1 MKSKTELD
9 RFLAKI
15 QKYRFEIRH
24 LTLLFVILIVFQLLL
39 SYIQKNSLE
48 EFLTDTQSWYQKDS
62 AERIANLTSTSLELL
77 IENIPR
83 EKNFTETQSKKIIE
97 SFNIIFSQQLLDQHV
112 EEVCLII
119 SKSDHELVI
128 DDGEELFNYLVS
140 NTGSKSNN
148 LQSHGNA
155 LNFYLEHENSMRV
168 NEEIFSLLSKE
179 DNAFHILVPFV
190 PHGEYLGAFF
200 MKNHPDFTIITK
212 EIIVSYDEATV
223 IYSSFILLGLLAM
236 YYISSYTVRERDE
249 AQRLLF
255 EEHEENIKKQVR
267 HEKES
272 LFTKRI
278 YHTHHKAEK
287 VMGFIKE
294 DLRELNE
301 NNIEEIKER
310 VKKYSNFI
318 SRVIYDMKWYD
329 PPMSTI
335 RGDLFRTDIN
345 SVIKFLINNLFL
357 RITTSTELFKFELN
371 FDSATPPVR
380 VNEFVIWEVIEP
392 LIQNSIDHSGN
403 KNVKVTINTKYF
415 ETEHYTLL
423 EIIDDGPGID
433 ASLLEADEKGVK
445 KLFREDISTKNL
457 KNKNSGYG
465 CYIAYNIAVSK
476 CGWKLDV
483 ENNPDKGCK
492 YSIIIQN

>member
-1 MKSKTELD
+1 MKSKSELD
-9 RFLAKI
+9 RFFDKI

-24 LTLLFVILIVFQLLL
+24 LTLLFLILIVFQLFL

-48 EFLTDTQSWYQKDS
+48 EFLNDAQKWYQKDT

-77 IENIPR
+77 IENIPPD
-83 EKNFTETQSKKIIE
+83 KVFTESESKKIIE

-119 SKSDHELVI
+119 SKNDTELVI
-128 DDGEELFNYLVS
+128 DDGEKLLHYLMEH
-140 NTGSKSNN
+140 TKSGKTIPGE
-148 LQSHGNA
+148 HTNA
-155 LNFYLEHENSMRV
+155 LMFYNEHSNILQV
-168 NEEIFSLLSKE
+168 NEEIFSKMEE
-179 DNAFHILVPFV
+179 DRSFHILVPFV
-190 PHGEYLGAFF
+190 PHGEYLGAFY
-200 MKNHPDFTIITK
+200 MKNHPDFTLITK
-212 EIIVSYDEATV
+212 EIILSYDEATV

-249 AQRLLF
+249 AQRMLF

-294 DLRELNE
+294 DLRKLNE
-301 NNIEEIKER
+301 TNIEEIKER

-335 RGDLFRTDIN
+335 RGDLFKTDIN
-345 SVIKFLINNLFL
+345 SVIKFLLNNLFL
-357 RITTSTELFKFELN
+357 RITTATDLFRFKLDLDEN
-371 FDSATPPVR
+371 APPVR
-380 VNEFVIWEVIEP
+380 INEFVIWEILEP
-392 LIQNSIDHSGN
+392 IIQNSIDHAGDKKIEITIRTKFEME
-403 KNVKVTINTKYF
+403 KN
-415 ETEHYTLL
+415 ETRV
-423 EIIDDGPGID
+423 EISDDGPGID
-433 ASLLEADEKGVK
+433 TSLLDVDEYGIK
-445 KLFREDISTKNL
+445 KLFREDVSTKAVQ
-457 KNKNSGYG
+457 NKNSGYG

-483 ENNPDKGCK
+483 ENNPEAGCK
-492 YSIIIQN
+492 YTILIKN

>member
-1 MKSKTELD
+1 MKSKSELD
-9 RFLAKI
+9 RFFDKI

-24 LTLLFVILIVFQLLL
+24 LTLLFIILIVFQLFL

-48 EFLTDTQSWYQKDS
+48 EFLNDAQKWYQKDT

-77 IENIPR
+77 IENIPPD
-83 EKNFTETQSKKIIE
+83 KVFTESESKKIIE

-119 SKSDHELVI
+119 SKNDTELVI
-128 DDGEELFNYLVS
+128 DDGEKLLHYLMGH
-140 NTGSKSNN
+140 TKSGKA
-148 LQSHGNA
+148 LPGEHSNA
-155 LNFYLEHENSMRV
+155 LMFYNEHSNILQV
-168 NEEIFSLLSKE
+168 NEEIFSKMEE
-179 DNAFHILVPFV
+179 DRSFHILVPFV
-190 PHGEYLGAFF
+190 PHGEYLGAFY
-200 MKNHPDFTIITK
+200 MKNHPDFTLITK
-212 EIIVSYDEATV
+212 EIILSYDEATV

-249 AQRLLF
+249 AQRMLF

-294 DLRELNE
+294 DLRKLNE
-301 NNIEEIKER
+301 TNIEEIKER

-345 SVIKFLINNLFL
+345 SVIKFLLNNLFL
-357 RITTSTELFKFELN
+357 RITTATDLFRFKLELDEN
-371 FDSATPPVR
+371 APPVR
-380 VNEFVIWEVIEP
+380 INEFVIWEILEP
-392 LIQNSIDHSGN
+392 IIQNSIDHAGDKKIEITICTKFDVE
-403 KNVKVTINTKYF
+403 KNVTRV
-415 ETEHYTLL
+415 
-423 EIIDDGPGID
+423 EISDDGPGID
-433 ASLLEADEKGVK
+433 SSLLDIDDNGIK
-445 KLFREDISTKNL
+445 KLFREDVSTKEVQ
-457 KNKNSGYG
+457 NKNSGYG

-483 ENNPDKGCK
+483 ENNPDAGCK
-492 YSIIIQN
+492 YTILIKN

>member
-1 MKSKTELD
+1 
-9 RFLAKI
+9 
-15 QKYRFEIRH
+15 
-24 LTLLFVILIVFQLLL
+24 
-39 SYIQKNSLE
+39 
-48 EFLTDTQSWYQKDS
+48 
-62 AERIANLTSTSLELL
+62 
-77 IENIPR
+77 
-83 EKNFTETQSKKIIE
+83 
-97 SFNIIFSQQLLDQHV
+97 
-112 EEVCLII
+112 
-119 SKSDHELVI
+119 
-128 DDGEELFNYLVS
+128 
-140 NTGSKSNN
+140 
-148 LQSHGNA
+148 
-155 LNFYLEHENSMRV
+155 
-168 NEEIFSLLSKE
+168 
-179 DNAFHILVPFV
+179 
-190 PHGEYLGAFF
+190 
-200 MKNHPDFTIITK
+200 
-212 EIIVSYDEATV
+212 
-223 IYSSFILLGLLAM
+223 
-236 YYISSYTVRERDE
+236 
-249 AQRLLF
+249 
-255 EEHEENIKKQVR
+255 
-267 HEKES
+267 
-272 LFTKRI
+272 
-278 YHTHHKAEK
+278 
-287 VMGFIKE
+287 
-294 DLRELNE
+294 
-301 NNIEEIKER
+301 
-310 VKKYSNFI
+310 
-318 SRVIYDMKWYD
+318 MKWYD

-371 FDSATPPVR
+371 FDSATPPVG